1 RDRHLRAALAATE
14 SDAVDVRTLAAL
26 AAARVASR
34 SMLADLEALSE
45 QQQEA
50 VDAARSAHDSARRA
64 VRGLDRL
71 AVAHEMRVRVEEL
84 RVEQHELDEIA
95 LRRGSEVPERR
106 LSRSSPPRRRRA
118 SPHPLRAVAA
128 VRRRASR
135 TRSENRSR
143 SAPTPPQP
151 PKSQA
156 RNGTPPRHR
165 PIPPRRRARPPRTQ
179 LR

>member
-1 RDRHLRAALAATE
+1 MSRLFSLAGLLRVRAIQERQAAQQLSRAVIDADQTRTRDRHARAALAATE

-45 QQQEA
+45 QQQET

-71 AVAHEMRVRVEEL
+71 AVAHERRVRVEEL

-95 LRRGSEVPERR
+95 LRRGSEVPE
-106 LSRSSPPRRRRA
+106 
-118 SPHPLRAVAA
+118 
-128 VRRRASR
+128 
-135 TRSENRSR
+135 
-143 SAPTPPQP
+143 
-151 PKSQA
+151 
-156 RNGTPPRHR
+156 
-165 PIPPRRRARPPRTQ
+165 
-179 LR
+179 